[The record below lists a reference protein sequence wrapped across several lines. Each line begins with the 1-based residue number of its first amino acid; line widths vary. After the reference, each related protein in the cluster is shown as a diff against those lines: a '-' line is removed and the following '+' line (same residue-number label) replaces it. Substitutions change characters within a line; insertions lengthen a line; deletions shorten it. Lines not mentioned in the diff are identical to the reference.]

1 MFKITVDPRVLVA
14 LKNAYPNPINS
25 AARALDKYTKALE
38 KLLFEA
44 SLHRQTALQR
54 MQKSYSISLQRLANE
69 GGQIGPQRKRLH
81 AWLRE
86 NGLDLVKCVS
96 QGSNLTG
103 KVSEVR
109 ITELVTVKD
118 QLLSSPVVQ
127 THLEPD
133 ELDSAINTSQ
143 GERSQL
149 MHLIYPEMDAGKD
162 VKFDPEKYDSVEVD
176 LQSVRNYI
184 DWLQIKA
191 TEMKSEEKRAAI
203 RQAKIILAAASIMD
217 GAYMQKK
224 KPSAFGR
231 MYYEGISVQ
240 NVNKQLRSAILGDCW
255 EYDIRSSVIA
265 WKMGFAQ
272 DCLVAQD
279 DGSELRKAFWATLN
293 YLEDKPDFMK
303 TVRHFTF
310 EGRHDLSREFQ
321 TKLLKTAITAISFG
335 ARESVSGWL
344 DSSGHWNNP
353 ALVEILKNQQDRKR
367 FLADTTIRQFIKEQ
381 NRLDDYLY
389 AGVKSEMPELLKH
402 AQLQTPSGRP
412 SKSKVLAYL
421 YQHQE
426 TEVMNIVQAAAASKG
441 RYPLAR
447 VHDAIFFRH
456 RLGPDLKSEIE
467 MAMQDKTGNLY
478 WRLAA
483 EQLHRYEPVAG
494 VDQEEEPELSIEVLL
509 KRMGIT
515 DVGKTSH

>member
-344 DSSGHWNNP
+344 DSSGH
-353 ALVEILKNQQDRKR
+353 
-367 FLADTTIRQFIKEQ
+367 
-381 NRLDDYLY
+381 
-389 AGVKSEMPELLKH
+389 
-402 AQLQTPSGRP
+402 
-412 SKSKVLAYL
+412 
-421 YQHQE
+421 
-426 TEVMNIVQAAAASKG
+426 
-441 RYPLAR
+441 
-447 VHDAIFFRH
+447 
-456 RLGPDLKSEIE
+456 
-467 MAMQDKTGNLY
+467 
-478 WRLAA
+478 
-483 EQLHRYEPVAG
+483 
-494 VDQEEEPELSIEVLL
+494 
-509 KRMGIT
+509 
-515 DVGKTSH
+515 